1 MVNMANLYAYIF
13 YHNKKN
19 TMRPCRLM
27 CHFYFRLRNCG
38 DFFLFS
44 ATLVS
49 QILLVIDLFDMNR
62 PTTVIS
68 RGRQPQVLIFT

>member
-1 MVNMANLYAYIF
+1 
-13 YHNKKN
+13 
-19 TMRPCRLM
+19 MRPCRLM